1 MKVKKLIAGLLS
13 VVMLFSLT
21 GNFTSAA
28 AAPADRG
35 SEAGSYHYDQ
45 LDALAQTIYR
55 GIEEMD
61 LQTGTDEYDLVGHGL
76 SGSSLP
82 GSTELNQAMN
92 AARYAYYADHPEVFY
107 VNFPKLTLRTTQDTD
122 GNKHV
127 YIGSGRNANYLI
139 DAFSS
144 KAEVEQA
151 VGEFNTRVAEIV
163 DGAKALTPENGKSL
177 QAAQIGYVHN
187 EIISHVSYRLE
198 DSAAEGNAPLLGT
211 PYGVLIK
218 KQGVCEGYARAFK
231 TVMDQLG
238 INCILVQGV
247 HQYDGELAVNH
258 MWNYVEITDAPAAL
272 TARTTGGR
280 WYAVDAT
287 LDDPEIPI
295 AETAVEYSNYHN
307 YFGLYGKDGFE
318 QEKYLLTGQLTMNEK
333 HFEAEEVAAAGGYSF
348 TYPPLEEYDFEVTNV
363 SNDLDG
369 FKVIAKDIPDSV
381 SGGTITEYRFSYLG
395 MTVSEAREKGIYLVW
410 RYYKEE
416 NGEIIPIYSDYGSWF
431 YLDPDTYVLKQENGF
446 TFVQEGKVPYVELA
460 ATTVPPEKDP
470 PANKPYANLTYQGD
484 DSGLIARTG
493 KIYNRNQ
500 TNYTP
505 PPFIR
510 KQTPIQTATINM
522 SNRFYH
528 ITAEFDETLEPAAAE
543 GYTSKNIGTRI
554 ECRDRYGAAVS
565 GAEYSEIKNFKWDG
579 DRTVEFDMKFSM
591 MYADNNVIYNIYLE
605 GLVGKTSQKVPNP
618 ITYATR
624 QKTPCPSVME
634 RDGNWDI
641 FGKPALLEGDDLSVS
656 GWKTSTGQSISD
668 ILTHRLTLVTTR
680 TTEAQ
685 NEQIAKQIEDN
696 VSDHIVRSETYNI
709 ALSLCKTMVVKTGDK
724 VKVRVG
730 FPEGCGPD
738 DEGVTFKAYHFKR
751 DSQGNVTGV
760 EEIDCVVTQYG
771 LIITCDA
778 FSPFMIAEVK
788 KDKNAAEAKTVVVTT
803 SDGGTVTGSG
813 LDASGIVKL
822 GEGESQT
829 VTFTPHEGYQI
840 ESVTVCGKEI
850 EVTNKASA
858 TVTVSCGDVQNANNI
873 VNANFVAKEVAQ
885 KEEQKGQTPVKPN
898 AEPAQIRMP
907 ASMSVS
913 SGGTLTIKPTVA
925 EQSNSVQTFQWYKDG
940 VKLEGKINKNL
951 EIKNVTSAAA
961 GKYTLG
967 VTTTV
972 DTVSAESRSSEC
984 VVTVTA
990 SAAGG
995 SGSSCSHEETE
1006 IRDKKEPTTTK
1017 PGYTGDTYC
1026 KDCGELLKEGEEI
1039 PMLTGTAFTD
1049 VEKGEYYYDAVLWAV
1064 ENKITSGITATTFR
1078 PDMACTRGHIVT
1090 FLWRAAGSPK
1100 ASGSNP
1106 FTDVK
1111 EGDYYYDAV
1120 LWAVEKGITSGITA
1134 TTFRPEM
1141 ACTRAHAVTFLYRA
1155 KGSPAS
1161 AGSSFTDVP
1170 AGAYYADAVSW
1181 AVAENITAGMGNNK
1195 FSPAMNCTRGQ
1206 SVTFLYRDAR
1216 KK

>member
-45 LDALAQTIYR
+45 LDALAQTIYQ

-107 VNFPKLTLRTTQDTD
+107 VSFPKLTLRTTQDTD
-122 GNKHV
+122 GNKHI

-144 KAEVEQA
+144 KEEVEQA

-177 QAAQIGYVHN
+177 QAEQIRYVHN
-187 EIISHVSYRLE
+187 EIISHVAYRLE
-198 DSAAEGNAPLLGT
+198 DSAAEGNAPFLGT

-238 INCILVQGV
+238 VNCILVQGV
-247 HQYDGELAVNH
+247 HQYDGEVAVNH
-258 MWNYVEITDAPAAL
+258 MWNYVEITDAAATL
-272 TARTTGGR
+272 AARAAGGK

-287 LDDPEIPI
+287 LDDPEIP
-295 AETAVEYSNYHN
+295 AVTEYEVSFERNKYHN
-307 YFGLYGKDGFE
+307 QFATYGDDGFE
-318 QEKYLLTGQLTMNEK
+318 QEKYLLAGQLTMNGK
-333 HFEAEEVAAAGGYSF
+333 HFEAEEVNAAGGYHF
-348 TYPPLEEYDFEVTNV
+348 TYPVLEDDDFAITSV

-369 FKVIAKDIPDSV
+369 FIVKTKDV
-381 SGGTITEYRFSYLG
+381 TGAASGQTITEYQFSYLG
-395 MTVSEAREKGIYLVW
+395 MTVSEAKEKGIYLVW

-416 NGEIIPIYSDYGSWF
+416 NGEVVPVYSDYGSWF

-446 TFVQEGKVPYVELA
+446 TSVQEGKMPYVEIA
-460 ATTVPPEKDP
+460 ATTVPPEKNP

-493 KIYNRNQ
+493 KIYNQNQ

-510 KQTPIQTATINM
+510 KQSPTQTATINI
-522 SNRFYH
+522 SDRFYH
-528 ITAEFDETLEPAAAE
+528 VIVEYDEALEKVS
-543 GYTSKNIGTRI
+543 GKNGDETRI
-554 ECRDRYGAAVS
+554 ECYDRLGTAVT
-565 GAEYSEIKNFKWDG
+565 GAEYSQIKNFQWDG

-591 MYADNNVIYNIYLE
+591 MYADDNTVYNIYLE
-605 GLVGKTSQKVPNP
+605 GLAGKTSKKAPNP
-618 ITYATR
+618 ITYTTR
-624 QKTPCPSVME
+624 QKTLCPCVMK
-634 RDGNWDI
+634 RNGNWDI
-641 FGKPALLEGDDLSVS
+641 FGKPTLLEGDDLSVNDWQMS
-656 GWKTSTGQSISD
+656 NGQNVSD
-668 ILTHRLTLVTTR
+668 LLKDRLTLVTTQ
-680 TTEAQ
+680 TTKKQ
-685 NEQIAKQIEDN
+685 NEQIQDQIEGEIEEE
-696 VSDHIVRSETYNI
+696 IVKSATYNI
-709 ALSLCKTMVVKTGDK
+709 TLSICKAVVIHTGDK
-724 VKVRVG
+724 VKVRIG
-730 FPEGCGPD
+730 FPEGFGPD

-788 KDKNAAEAKTVVVTT
+788 KDENAAEAKTVVVTT
-803 SDGGTVTGSG
+803 SDGGTVIGSG

-822 GEGESQT
+822 EEGESQT

-858 TVTVSCGDVQNANNI
+858 TVTVSCDDVQNANNI

-961 GKYTLG
+961 GKYTLA

-1006 IRDKKEPTTTK
+1006 IRDKKEPTTTE

-1064 ENKITSGITATTFR
+1064 EKEITSGITATTFR
-1078 PDMACTRGHIVT
+1078 PDMACTRAHMVT

-1100 ASGSNP
+1100 ATGSNP

-1161 AGSSFTDVP
+1161 TGSSFTDVP

-1206 SVTFLYRDAR
+1206 SVTFLYRDAQ